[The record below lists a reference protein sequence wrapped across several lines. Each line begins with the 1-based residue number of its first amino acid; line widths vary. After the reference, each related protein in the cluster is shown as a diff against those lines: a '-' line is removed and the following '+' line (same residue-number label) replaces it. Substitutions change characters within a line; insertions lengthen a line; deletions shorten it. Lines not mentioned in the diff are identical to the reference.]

1 MAIGRISG
9 PMLKA
14 DLLREGVDLA
24 FETDLLYLDVNN
36 NRIGINKTNPEFDL
50 DVAGTV
56 RVPSIE
62 ITSIANIGNIT
73 ISGNTIDSNIDV
85 LELGTEDTVVYQK
98 KINIDDIEI
107 ESNVI
112 RTITPDTNLEL
123 RPTENAIVE
132 IFSDTNVYGDIFI
145 TGNITTEGDIIIGD
159 NRLEDTVVFNA
170 KLDSDL
176 IPTTTDTFNLGSTTK
191 RWNTLFA
198 KEIYV
203 DTIDIEQLLTT
214 EKISVDD
221 IEIDNNEIKT
231 VTANTDLKLTAQGTG
246 RVNIENFA
254 IKDNIITNIVSNS
267 ITVFS
272 NTNNG
277 YFKIGGARGFVVP
290 VGNNLQ
296 RPDQAFREAG
306 MIRFN
311 TDDQRLELFNGSVW
325 GSVAG
330 PQAGIT
336 AAQAQDIAVE
346 LVLMLG

>member
-277 YFKIGGARGFVVP
+277 YFKIDGARGFVVP

>member
-36 NRIGINKTNPEFDL
+36 NRVGINKTNPEFDL

-73 ISGNTIDSNIDV
+73 ISGNTIDSNVDV

-214 EKISVDD
+214 EKISIDD

-277 YFKIGGARGFVVP
+277 YFKIDGARGFVVP

>member
-73 ISGNTIDSNIDV
+73 ISGNTIDSNVDV

-203 DTIDIEQLLTT
+203 DTIDVEQLLTT

-277 YFKIGGARGFVVP
+277 YFKIDGARGFVVP

>member
-36 NRIGINKTNPEFDL
+36 NRVGINKTDPEFDL

-73 ISGNTIDSNIDV
+73 ISGNTIDSNVDV

-107 ESNVI
+107 EANVI

-203 DTIDIEQLLTT
+203 DTIDVEQLLTT

-277 YFKIGGARGFVVP
+277 YFKIDGARGFVVP

>member
-36 NRIGINKTNPEFDL
+36 KRIGVNKSDPEYDL
-50 DVAGTV
+50 DVKGIT
-56 RVPSIE
+56 RSPSIE
-62 ITSIANIGNIT
+62 ITSLAAIADIT
-73 ISGNTIDSNIDV
+73 ISGNTISSSTGV
-85 LELGTEDTVVYQK
+85 LELGTEDTVVYQNK
-98 KINIDDIEI
+98 LKIDDIEI
-107 ESNVI
+107 QDNEI
-112 RTITPDTNLEL
+112 RSINGSDIEFRPDN
-123 RPTENAIVE
+123 NAVVE
-132 IFSDTNVYGDIFI
+132 IFADTNVYGNVFI
-145 TGNITTEGDIIIGD
+145 SGNITTEGDIFIGD
-159 NRLEDTVVFNA
+159 NRLEDNVIFNA

-176 IPTTTDTFNLGSTTK
+176 IPTITNTYDLGSTTK
-191 RWNTLFA
+191 IWKSIYVNTLYA
-198 KEIYV
+198 TQAEV
-203 DTIDIEQLLTT
+203 TN
-214 EKISVDD
+214 SVIADRMVIDD
-221 IEIDNNEIKT
+221 IEIDNNEIRT
-231 VTANTDLKLTAQGTG
+231 IAANTDLRLSAPGAG
-246 RVNIENFA
+246 RVRIENFA
-254 IKDNIITNIVSNS
+254 IKNNVITNVVNNS

-272 NTNNG
+272 STNNG
-277 YFKIGGARGFVVP
+277 YFKIDGARGFVVP
-290 VGNNLQ
+290 VGSNLQ
-296 RPDQAFREAG
+296 RPEVAFREAG

>member
-24 FETDLLYLDVNN
+24 FETNLLYLDVNN

-73 ISGNTIDSNIDV
+73 ISGNTIDSNVDV

-203 DTIDIEQLLTT
+203 DTIDVEQLLTT

-277 YFKIGGARGFVVP
+277 YFKIDGARGFVVP

-330 PQAGIT
+330 LQAGIT